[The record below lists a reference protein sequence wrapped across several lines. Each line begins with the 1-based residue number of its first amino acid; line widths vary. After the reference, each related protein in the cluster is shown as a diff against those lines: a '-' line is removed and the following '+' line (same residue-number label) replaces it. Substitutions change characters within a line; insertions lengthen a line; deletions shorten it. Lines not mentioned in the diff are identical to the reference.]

1 MNAISL
7 EHAIGSATSGSRQLN
22 LVKKMIDWRPVASTE
37 GLTLLCSVFFSL
49 FCNRMFWQAATEAHS
64 PDVAATWV
72 FISLCFITITAVHFV
87 LISLVATARTIRP
100 LLTVLIITTALAAYY
115 MQTFTLF
122 LDATM
127 LRNVLH
133 TELKEARELLTPGLV
148 LSLLIYTALPVA
160 MLWRCRVVR
169 RPWPRAIIVRGLAL
183 VAGIFIAA
191 GSLWINYSPMA
202 ALWRNQPQA
211 RYLITPANYLSSM
224 YKVIFAD
231 VKARNRPRTP
241 VGTDASLMA
250 RSNGAKPRLLLIVVG
265 ETMRAANWGLNGY
278 SRQTTPELA
287 ALNVVNFGD
296 VTSCGSNTEVSV
308 PCMFSQIGRRNYNE
322 DRIRSEESLLHVL
335 ERAGIKTLWRDNQTG
350 CKGVCANLAFEQLN
364 DEKDPALCKDGLCFD
379 EILLRGLDQKIQ
391 TTPGDMVIVLHQ
403 LGNHGPAYYLRYPD
417 DLRRYTPTCDSAELG
432 HCTAEQVVNTY
443 DNATLYTDRFLAKT
457 IELLK
462 QSNGHETAMIYISDH
477 GESLGE
483 SGLYLHGLPYA
494 IAPKE
499 QTKVPMV
506 MWFSENYAH
515 DAAMDLDCLREQ
527 AKLPASQ
534 DNLFHT
540 VLGLSG
546 VSTKVYDAA
555 LDVTAHCR
563 EHRVEVALNSSAD
576 VVH

>member
-1 MNAISL
+1 M
-7 EHAIGSATSGSRQLN
+7 
-22 LVKKMIDWRPVASTE
+22 
-37 GLTLLCSVFFSL
+37 
-49 FCNRMFWQAATEAHS
+49 
-64 PDVAATWV
+64 WV
-72 FISLCFITITAVHFV
+72 FIGLCFITITAVHFV

-100 LLTVLIITTALAAYY
+100 LLTVLIVTTALAVYY
-115 MQTFTLF
+115 MQTYTVY

-148 LSLLIYTALPVA
+148 ISLLIYTALPIA
-160 MLWRCRVVR
+160 MLWRCRVVQR
-169 RPWPRAIIVRGLAL
+169 RWPRAIMIRALAL

-211 RYLITPANYLSSM
+211 RFLITPANYLSST
-224 YKVIFAD
+224 YKVLFSDA
-231 VKARNRPRTP
+231 KARNRPRTP
-241 VGTDASLMA
+241 VGADASLVA
-250 RSNGAKPRLLLIVVG
+250 RPNEAKPRLLLIVVG
-265 ETMRAANWGLNGY
+265 ETMRAENWGLNGY

-287 ALNVVNFGD
+287 ALDVINFRD
-296 VTSCGSNTEVSV
+296 VTSCGTNTEVSV
-308 PCMFSQIGRRNYNE
+308 PCMFSQTGRRDYNE

-335 ERAGIKTLWRDNQTG
+335 EHAGIKTLWRDNQTG

-364 DEKDPALCKDGLCFD
+364 DKNDASLCKDGLCFD

-432 HCTAEQVVNTY
+432 KCTAEQLVNTY
-443 DNATLYTDRFLAKT
+443 DNATLYTDRFLANT
-457 IELLK
+457 IQLLR
-462 QSNGHETAMIYISDH
+462 QNNEHETALLYISDH

-494 IAPKE
+494 MAPKE
-499 QTKVPMV
+499 QTKIPML
-506 MWFSENYAH
+506 MWVSDNYAR
-515 DAAMDLDCLREQ
+515 DAELDLDCLREQ
-527 AKLPASQ
+527 AKLPASH

-546 VSTKVYDAA
+546 VATKAYDAT
-555 LDVTAHCR
+555 LDVSANCR
-563 EHRVEVALNSSAD
+563 GRREATALNSSVDAAL
-576 VVH
+576 